1 MEPFKKYITCIMVFF
16 TPFNF
21 VTLCQSCSITY
32 PALFT
37 KLHWETVEWEKRRFF
52 AYMATSP
59 YHVISKEVKNRI
71 FRQNWIS
78 RHTCMYRQLT
88 LTELESYNIF
98 VQIWCSL
105 FRYTGKLFFGCA
117 LFVAHSN
124 IIRASWETT
133 TERLRC
139 RKMHSRICVRNITFL
154 TARPPFYF
162 NFLLLSLSTLS
173 PVKIYNIAMAG
184 ILHDD
189 TMSERLKI
197 WQFLAI

>member
-1 MEPFKKYITCIMVFF
+1 M
-16 TPFNF
+16 
-21 VTLCQSCSITY
+21 
-32 PALFT
+32 
-37 KLHWETVEWEKRRFF
+37 
-52 AYMATSP
+52 
-59 YHVISKEVKNRI
+59 
-71 FRQNWIS
+71 
-78 RHTCMYRQLT
+78 
-88 LTELESYNIF
+88 
-98 VQIWCSL
+98 QIWCSL

-197 WQFLAI
+197 DNFLQFNTSWLASLRKWYYFRLCFSFSCFGYDLQWI